1 MWYFI
6 FVIIKKF
13 WNIVI
18 VKDYFKEKNTLNYK
32 SAQKNILKST
42 VIGIICGSVFCVILM
57 FLSSS
62 LIVKAG
68 GISQNYIYPIIT
80 FYTALSALSA
90 GFISGKFAGKNG
102 LLVGTASGMG
112 LFFLILIGSFIVV
125 KGAMT
130 ISTLTKLITV
140 VISGALGGVLGVNKA

>member
-1 MWYFI
+1 MWYLF
-6 FVIIKKF
+6 FGIIKKF
-13 WNIVI
+13 QNIVI

-42 VIGIICGSVFCVILM
+42 IIGIICGAVFCVALM
-57 FLSSS
+57 FLSSF

-68 GISQNYIYPIIT
+68 GISQSYIYPIIT

-90 GFISGKFAGKNG
+90 GFVSGKFAGKNG
-102 LLVGTASGMG
+102 LLVGAASGMG
-112 LFFLILIGSFIVV
+112 LFFLILVGSFIVV

-140 VISGALGGVLGVNKA
+140 VISGALGGVLGVNKS